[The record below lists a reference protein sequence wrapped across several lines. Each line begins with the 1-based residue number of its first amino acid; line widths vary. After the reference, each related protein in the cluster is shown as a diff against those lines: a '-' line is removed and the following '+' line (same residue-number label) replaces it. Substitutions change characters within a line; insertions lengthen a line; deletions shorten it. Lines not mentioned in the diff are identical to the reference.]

1 MATESTEDTDI
12 IIIIP
17 CASVDSVAIWTSAGG
32 IPVKKPSPD
41 QMVIGDKS
49 GIDLAESRP
58 SLQALLT
65 EQEQRLQELPSNAD
79 PLERARARL
88 DIAETLLALQ
98 RRKESWDIART
109 AFDVF
114 AAAEAWQ
121 DAIEACDVLFQCDQ
135 ERSLAALGNGVW
147 LAVTFPVPAQLTVAM
162 LQHIID
168 ETPDTSDGA
177 AVAAMA
183 AHYIA
188 DLRTEGEEH
197 DNLTFFTKQLVAA
210 VAKRHRGIEND
221 PDMIKTWI
229 EILGLNDVK
238 ELLSRLALVLD
249 AITAGNWWIDR
260 DALRA
265 RLPASQRSS

>member
-1 MATESTEDTDI
+1 M
-12 IIIIP
+12 
-17 CASVDSVAIWTSAGG
+17 
-32 IPVKKPSPD
+32 KKTSPD

-58 SLQALLT
+58 SLQALLKEH
-65 EQEQRLQELPSNAD
+65 EQHLQALPADGD
-79 PLERARARL
+79 PLERARVRL

-98 RRKESWDIART
+98 RRKESWDTAREI
-109 AFDVF
+109 FDVF
-114 AAAEAWQ
+114 ASAEAWQ
-121 DAIEACDVLFQCDQ
+121 NAVETSDVLFQCEQ
-135 ERSLAALGNGVW
+135 EHSLAALGNGVW

-162 LQHIID
+162 LQHIVD

-188 DLRTEGEEH
+188 GLRTAEGKER
-197 DNLTFFTKQLVAA
+197 DSLTFFTNQLVAS

-221 PDMIKTWI
+221 PDMIKMWI

-238 ELLSRLALVLD
+238 ELLSRLSLMLD
-249 AITAGNWWIDR
+249 TITGDNWWIDR

-265 RLPASQRSS
+265 RLPVN

>member
-1 MATESTEDTDI
+1 MKDI
-12 IIIIP
+12 N
-17 CASVDSVAIWTSAGG
+17 
-32 IPVKKPSPD
+32 PD

-58 SLQALLT
+58 SLQALLKEH
-65 EQEQRLQELPSNAD
+65 EQHLQALPADCD
-79 PLERARARL
+79 PLERARVRL

-98 RRKESWDIART
+98 RRRESWDTAREV
-109 AFDVF
+109 FDVF
-114 AAAEAWQ
+114 ASAEAWQ
-121 DAIEACDVLFQCDQ
+121 DAVEACDVLFQCEQ
-135 ERSLAALGNGVW
+135 EHSLAALGNGVW

-162 LQHIID
+162 LQHIVD

-188 DLRTEGEEH
+188 GLRTEGKER
-197 DNLTFFTKQLVAA
+197 DSLTFFTNQLVAS
-210 VAKRHRGIEND
+210 VARRHRGIEND
-221 PDMIKTWI
+221 PDMIKMWI

-238 ELLSRLALVLD
+238 ELLSRLSLMLD
-249 AITAGNWWIDR
+249 TITGDNWWIDR

-265 RLPASQRSS
+265 RLPVN

>member
-1 MATESTEDTDI
+1 M
-12 IIIIP
+12 
-17 CASVDSVAIWTSAGG
+17 
-32 IPVKKPSPD
+32 KKTSPD

-58 SLQALLT
+58 SLQALLKEH
-65 EQEQRLQELPSNAD
+65 EQHLQALPADCD
-79 PLERARARL
+79 PLERARVRL

-98 RRKESWDIART
+98 RRR
-109 AFDVF
+109 
-114 AAAEAWQ
+114 EAWQ

-135 ERSLAALGNGVW
+135 EHSLAALGNGVW

-162 LQHIID
+162 LQHIVD

-188 DLRTEGEEH
+188 GLRTSEGKER
-197 DNLTFFTKQLVAA
+197 DSLTFFTNQLVAS

-221 PDMIKTWI
+221 PDMIRMWI

-238 ELLSRLALVLD
+238 ELLSRLSLMLD
-249 AITAGNWWIDR
+249 AITGDNWWIDR
-260 DALRA
+260 EALRA
-265 RLPASQRSS
+265 RLPVN

>member
-1 MATESTEDTDI
+1 M
-12 IIIIP
+12 
-17 CASVDSVAIWTSAGG
+17 
-32 IPVKKPSPD
+32 KKTSPD

-58 SLQALLT
+58 SLQALLKEH
-65 EQEQRLQELPSNAD
+65 EQHLQALPAD
-79 PLERARARL
+79 CDPVERARVRL
-88 DIAETLLALQ
+88 DIAETLLGLQ
-98 RRKESWDIART
+98 RRRESWDIARES
-109 AFDVF
+109 FDVF

-135 ERSLAALGNGVW
+135 TQSLEALGNGVW

-162 LQHIID
+162 LQHIVD

-188 DLRTEGEEH
+188 GLRTDGAER
-197 DNLTFFTKQLVAA
+197 DSLTFFTNQLVAG

-221 PDMIKTWI
+221 PDMLRMWVD
-229 EILGLNDVK
+229 ILGLNDVS
-238 ELLSRLALVLD
+238 ELLSRLSLMLD
-249 AITAGNWWIDR
+249 AITGGNWWIDR

-265 RLPASQRSS
+265 RLPVN

>member
-1 MATESTEDTDI
+1 M
-12 IIIIP
+12 
-17 CASVDSVAIWTSAGG
+17 
-32 IPVKKPSPD
+32 KKISPD

-58 SLQALLT
+58 SLQALLREH
-65 EQEQRLQELPSNAD
+65 EQHLQALPAD
-79 PLERARARL
+79 CDPMERARVRL

-98 RRKESWDIART
+98 RRKESWDIARET
-109 AFDVF
+109 FDVF

-121 DAIEACDVLFQCDQ
+121 DAVEACDVLFQCEQ
-135 ERSLAALGNGVW
+135 AQSLTALGNGVW

-162 LQHIID
+162 LQHIVD

-188 DLRTEGEEH
+188 GLRTEGGER
-197 DNLTFFTKQLVAA
+197 DSLTFFTNQLVAG

-221 PDMIKTWI
+221 PEMIKMWI

-238 ELLSRLALVLD
+238 ELLSRLSLMLE
-249 AITAGNWWIDR
+249 AITSGNWWIDR
-260 DALRA
+260 DALRS
-265 RLPASQRSS
+265 RLPVN

>member
-1 MATESTEDTDI
+1 M
-12 IIIIP
+12 
-17 CASVDSVAIWTSAGG
+17 
-32 IPVKKPSPD
+32 KKTSPD

-58 SLQALLT
+58 SLQALLKEH
-65 EQEQRLQELPSNAD
+65 EQHLQALPADGD
-79 PLERARARL
+79 PLERARVRL

-98 RRKESWDIART
+98 RRKESWDTAREV
-109 AFDVF
+109 FDVF
-114 AAAEAWQ
+114 ASAEAWQ
-121 DAIEACDVLFQCDQ
+121 DAVEACDVLFQCEQ
-135 ERSLAALGNGVW
+135 EHSLAALGNGVW

-162 LQHIID
+162 LQHIVD

-188 DLRTEGEEH
+188 GLRTEGKER
-197 DNLTFFTKQLVAA
+197 DSLTFFTNQLVAS

-221 PDMIKTWI
+221 PDMIKMWI

-238 ELLSRLALVLD
+238 ELLSRLSLMLD
-249 AITAGNWWIDR
+249 TITGDNWWIDR

-265 RLPASQRSS
+265 RLPVN